1 MRQGACKAMWCVF
14 WTNALGENVS
24 LPLHVS
30 SELNGRR
37 AQHADI
43 DDIRPGDTITAVLGT
58 RCVTLLL
65 VEVLEAPADGCLVHE
80 LRRGTTD
87 SVALTTE
94 PFVLILRPTEPG
106 VLPKIVWGC
115 GPPALAHCMPLC
127 YTKVMDLFPLAIGK
141 AAALLSLRDALL
153 PGVELAVVERRL
165 GETWLRVDTCDANPF
180 E

>member
-1 MRQGACKAMWCVF
+1 MWCVF
-14 WTNALGENVS
+14 WTNASGENVS
-24 LPLHVS
+24 LPLQAS
-30 SELNGRR
+30 SKLNGRR

-43 DDIRPGDTITAVLGT
+43 DDIRPGGILTAVLGT
-58 RCVTLLL
+58 CCVTLLH

-94 PFVLILRPTEPG
+94 PFVLILRPTETG
-106 VLPKIVWGC
+106 VPPKLVWGC
-115 GPPALAHCMPLC
+115 GPPAIAHCMPLC

-141 AAALLSLRDALL
+141 ATALRSIRDALL
-153 PGVELAVVERRL
+153 PGAELAVVERRL
-165 GETWLRVDTCDANPF
+165 GETWLRVDTCDATPF

>member
-1 MRQGACKAMWCVF
+1 MQPGACKAMWCVF

-24 LPLHVS
+24 LPLHAS

-58 RCVTLLL
+58 RCVTLIR

-94 PFVLILRPTEPG
+94 PFVLILRPNETG
-106 VLPKIVWGC
+106 VLPKIAWGC
-115 GPPALAHCMPLC
+115 GPPALAHCMPLS

-141 AAALLSLRDALL
+141 VDALRSLRDALL
-153 PGVELAVVERRL
+153 PGAELAVVERRL

>member
-1 MRQGACKAMWCVF
+1 MWCVF
-14 WTNALGENVS
+14 WTNVHGENVS
-24 LPLHVS
+24 LPLHAS

-37 AQHADI
+37 AQHTDI
-43 DDIRPGDTITAVLGT
+43 DDISLGDTLTAVLGS
-58 RCVTLLL
+58 RRVPLLH

-94 PFVLILRPTEPG
+94 PFVLILRPTETG
-106 VLPKIVWGC
+106 VPLKLVWGC
-115 GPPALAHCMPLC
+115 GPPALAHCIPPR

-141 AAALLSLRDALL
+141 AAALRSLRDALL

-165 GETWLRVDTCDANPF
+165 GETWLRVDTFDANPF
-180 E
+180 A